1 MEKIIYCFSG
11 TGNSLRTARIIAE
24 QMGGARII
32 AMKDGTEP
40 VSAEDADIIGFV
52 CPVYEWDVPETVR
65 DYIEGLRINP
75 DAYIF
80 MAATYILIHGRC
92 FETVDGL
99 LRQKGARLD
108 YGRGLRC
115 VGSQCVAYEPFPPKK
130 LMLPHM
136 ERGAVKIGR
145 EAAAGKRRKYPRM
158 SPVTRRRYAK
168 AMVPFLNVQH
178 EYDKGFY
185 VDGKCVGCRTCQ
197 KICPRGNITFED
209 NKPVWNHACIGCN
222 ACVAYCPTKAIKFK
236 TPPAYAALNNII
248 VWRLGLPDGRTR
260 YHHPYITAAD
270 LMKDEETI

>member
-11 TGNSLRTARIIAE
+11 TGNSLRTAKIIAE

-40 VSAEDADIIGFV
+40 VSAED
-52 CPVYEWDVPETVR
+52 
-65 DYIEGLRINP
+65 
-75 DAYIF
+75 
-80 MAATYILIHGRC
+80 
-92 FETVDGL
+92 
-99 LRQKGARLD
+99 
-108 YGRGLRC
+108 
-115 VGSQCVAYEPFPPKK
+115 EPFPPKK

-145 EAAAGKRRKYPRM
+145 EVAAGKRRKYPRM

-197 KICPRGNITFED
+197 KICPRGNITFEN

-222 ACVAYCPTKAIKFK
+222 ACVVYCPTRAIKFK

-248 VWRLGLPDGRTR
+248 VRRLGLPDGRTR